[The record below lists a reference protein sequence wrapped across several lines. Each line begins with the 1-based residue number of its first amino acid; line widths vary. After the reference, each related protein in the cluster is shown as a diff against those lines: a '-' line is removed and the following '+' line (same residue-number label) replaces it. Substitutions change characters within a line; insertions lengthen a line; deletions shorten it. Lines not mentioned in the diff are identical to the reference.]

1 MIRARYPH
9 DSRLCKVLAMAM
21 LWCAMDEEAGEA
33 FMPQGMR
40 DRITQAYLPTHPNIQ
55 QPVEKVSLNIYR
67 IQDTLMIDEVPELIG
82 NGGGFAAP
90 AAPAGAPTGGVPAG
104 AVNAINQQQSAA
116 LLVNI
121 QRLQQQQSQNHQ
133 QAMDSIAA
141 LRTFSLNQFRTVN
154 NNIRAFGGTIQ
165 GGFARQDFQQAA
177 RRRRVTDPE
186 QQVGDGNLPA
196 TLVPTPRTLAELWE
210 EYQFGIGGRKPAKDF
225 EAHERGNAT
234 NGVKQKYYRRKF
246 VWYTI
251 EELMRRGDSR
261 DNAIRKIRQAYG
273 WRCSVTQIINFL
285 INDNK
290 EGKHWHANLVSI

>member
-1 MIRARYPH
+1 VALTDEWLFSNVCPKIRAKYPH

-40 DRITQAYLPTHPNIQ
+40 DRIMQAYLPTHPNIQ
-55 QPVEKVSLNIYR
+55 QPVQKVSLNIYR

-90 AAPAGAPTGGVPAG
+90 GAAAAGAPAGAL
-104 AVNAINQQQSAA
+104 NAINQQQSAA

-154 NNIRAFGGTIQ
+154 NKIRAFGGTIQ
-165 GGFARQDFQQAA
+165 GGFARQDPQQAA
-177 RRRRVTDPE
+177 MRRRATDPE

-196 TLVPTPRTLAELWE
+196 TLAPTPRTLAELWE

-225 EAHERGNAT
+225 EAHERGNET
-234 NGVKQKYYRRKF
+234 NGVKQKYYRRK
-246 VWYTI
+246 
-251 EELMRRGDSR
+251 
-261 DNAIRKIRQAYG
+261 
-273 WRCSVTQIINFL
+273 
-285 INDNK
+285 
-290 EGKHWHANLVSI
+290 LV